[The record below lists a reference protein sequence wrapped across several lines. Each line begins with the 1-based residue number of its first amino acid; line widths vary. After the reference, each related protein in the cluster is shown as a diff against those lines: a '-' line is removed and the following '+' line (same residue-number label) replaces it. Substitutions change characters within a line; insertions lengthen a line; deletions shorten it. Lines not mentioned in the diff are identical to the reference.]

1 MMLEDEDSCSGPMSL
16 ESELGLIDRLLTL
29 AKSCRSRALKSLVP
43 ELKAEKRRLTFE
55 MEARAERDGD
65 D

>member
-1 MMLEDEDSCSGPMSL
+1 MMPEDDCCRDPMSL
-16 ESELGLIDRLLTL
+16 ESELELIDRLLTL
-29 AKSCRSRALKSLVP
+29 AKSSRSRALKSLVP

-55 MEARAERDGD
+55 MEAHAERDGD